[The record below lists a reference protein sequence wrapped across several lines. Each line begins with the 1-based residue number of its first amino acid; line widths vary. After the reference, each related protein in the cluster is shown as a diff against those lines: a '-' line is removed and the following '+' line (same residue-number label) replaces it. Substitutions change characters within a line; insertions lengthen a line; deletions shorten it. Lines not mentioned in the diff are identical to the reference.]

1 MELNNMTETKYWLV
15 EKVSVPE
22 EKKAELNST
31 VRVRPL
37 VRKLHCFV
45 QVSVDYFS
53 RILYTL
59 YGG

>member
-1 MELNNMTETKYWLV
+1 MTETKYWLV
-15 EKVSVPE
+15 GKVSVPE

-31 VRVRPL
+31 VQVRPL

-45 QVSVDYFS
+45 QASVDYFS